1 MNAQEQK
8 IEQLEVELSGC
19 KGLLGEIVSI
29 ANLFLPILERLPET
43 DKRMV
48 GELRKRLQITNMM
61 LSMEKQNPP
70 TIVSSM
76 GF

>member
-1 MNAQEQK
+1 MNKQEQR

-29 ANLFLPILERLPET
+29 ANLFMPILERLPET